1 MELIEG
7 EGMPIRGKMGDLIFY
22 KRGNKVCV
30 RRVAI
35 PGKPRKWERE
45 GFSDARKTCMN
56 RFAVVQELYRYF
68 RREVSAD
75 IWRLAAREQGK
86 MAHNLFYSTN
96 YRCFDAGRE
105 VLDAEGFQFSAGSV
119 LLPRDLAVT
128 AGKEEGTFRV
138 TWRETRREVNA
149 AATDRLQVGVLYD
162 AKPKAPKRAPEVSG
176 IRGDGEGWFRLDPKF
191 GLPAHV
197 YLYFAREDGTAYS
210 PSRCFRVRG
219 KEDVPSSAK

>member
-1 MELIEG
+1 
-7 EGMPIRGKMGDLIFY
+7 MPIRGKMGDLIFY

-45 GFSDARKTCMN
+45 GFSDARQTCMN

-68 RREVSAD
+68 RREV
-75 IWRLAAREQGK
+75 
-86 MAHNLFYSTN
+86 FSTN

-119 LLPRDLAVT
+119 LLPRDLTVT
-128 AGKEEGTFRV
+128 AGEEEGTFRV

-176 IRGDGEGWFRLDPKF
+176 TRGEGEGWFRLDPKF

-197 YLYFAREDGTAYS
+197 YLYFAREDGSAYS

-219 KEDVPSSAK
+219 KEDVPSSAQ